1 MEKRL
6 PGILVHSYGFSS
18 FTFNLM
24 MFIAL
29 NYYAF
34 FLTEVALISAVHMGI
49 IMAITHAVDAVSVPL
64 SGSIIQRS
72 QFRWGQ
78 FRSWLLLPP
87 ISTCIF
93 FTLTFTNL
101 PLDYNFKMIYLA
113 LAYMIGHVSLNFAFN
128 GHLGLISVLA
138 KDVSNRLRLSSRN
151 TQYGMASQVIF
162 SLAVIPILLYFRKLY
177 GDSLGFFYTVLIMGI
192 IQVLGYWNLF
202 SQTKD
207 YDKYD
212 PDKKLSP
219 SNKLSVPEMIYQV
232 FGNRALLLIMVGD
245 CALNL
250 AMFSLSTFAP
260 YYFKYVTG
268 DEAWMSPYTL
278 VLGIASFVSAVIGP
292 IAATWIGKKKTYLLA
307 GLYGVIGYIIL
318 RFFGASSPYL
328 YITIV
333 CIATLG
339 AGISFPIRHAMYMD
353 TAEYSFYKTG
363 KDASAFIV
371 SMFTLPVKIGI
382 FLATTIAGF
391 GLSLIGY
398 EAGMTATEEFINNLM
413 NIICFIPVGCYVI
426 AILVMVFYSLTDDK
440 LSMYMEAN
448 TRKRAEA
455 KA

>member
-1 MEKRL
+1 VEKRL

-34 FLTEVALISAVHMGI
+34 FLTEVAFITAVHMGI

-64 SGSIIQRS
+64 SGSIIQRT

-78 FRSWLLLPP
+78 FRTWLLLPP

-101 PLDYNFKMIYLA
+101 SLDYNLKMIYLA

-138 KDVSNRLRLSSRN
+138 RDVKNRLRLSSRN
-151 TQYGMASQVIF
+151 TQYGMASQVLF
-162 SLAVIPILLYFRKLY
+162 SLAVIPLLLYFRRLY
-177 GDSLGFFYTVLIMGI
+177 GDTLGFFYTVLIMAV
-192 IQVLGYWNLF
+192 IQVFGYWNLF
-202 SQTKD
+202 LQTKD

-219 SNKLSVPEMIYQV
+219 ANKLSVPEMVYQI
-232 FGNRALLLIMVGD
+232 FGNRELLLIMIAD

-260 YYFKYVTG
+260 YYFTYVAG

-278 VLGIASFVSAVIGP
+278 LLAISSFVSAIIGP
-292 IAATWIGKKKTYLLA
+292 IAATRIGKKKTYLFA
-307 GLYGVIGYIIL
+307 ALYGVAGYIIL
-318 RFFGASSPYL
+318 RFFGESSPYL

-353 TAEYSFYKTG
+353 TAEYGFYKTG

-398 EAGMTATEEFINNLM
+398 EAGMTATEEFTGNLM
-413 NIICFIPVGCYVI
+413 NIICFIPVGCYII
-426 AILVMVFYSLTDDK
+426 AVLVMAFYSLTDDK
-440 LSMYMEAN
+440 LSSYMEAN
-448 TRKRAEA
+448 ARKREEV
-455 KA
+455 